1 MAIKEIKIKYLPG
14 ATKLKKID
22 KGCWIDIYA
31 YKDYDLLKGE
41 YKLISLGVAM
51 ELPLGYEGHLAPRS
65 STFKTW
71 KVLQTNSVGVID
83 GSFKGDNDIW
93 HLPVFAT
100 DDTTIKKGDKIAQF
114 RIMEIQPEIKFVEV
128 ESLDNEER
136 GSFGST
142 GEK

>member
-22 KGCWIDIYA
+22 KGCWIDLYA

-71 KVLQTNSVGVID
+71 KVLQTNSVGVVD
-83 GSFKGDNDIW
+83 DSFKSDNDIW

-100 DDTTIKKGDKIAQF
+100 EDTAIKKGDKIAQF

-142 GEK
+142 GVR